1 MNSKTH
7 QSISNSLAR
16 CFLIFAISIWWFTR
30 SETTLPPHNNTS
42 IPGNIAISSNLISIP
57 DRLIFIW
64 TGTRD
69 YVLRKCAMSSN
80 IAMASNL
87 N

>member
-7 QSISNSLAR
+7 QSISKSLAR
-16 CFLIFAISIWWFTR
+16 CFLILAISIWWFIR
-30 SETTLPPHNNTS
+30 SKTTLPHNNTS
-42 IPGNIAISSNLISIP
+42 IPGNVAISSNLISIP

-64 TGTRD
+64 AGTRD